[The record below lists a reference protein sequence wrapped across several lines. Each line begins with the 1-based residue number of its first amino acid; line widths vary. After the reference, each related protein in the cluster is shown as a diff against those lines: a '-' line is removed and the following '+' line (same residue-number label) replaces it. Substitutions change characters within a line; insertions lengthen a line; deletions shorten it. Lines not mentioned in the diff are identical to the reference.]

1 MVFDYP
7 VWSSLNVGQL
17 LDCSHSFLALKLHV
31 SENDT
36 PFLNSLG
43 RLLIWA
49 FQYSQCTT
57 HQCSFISSRST
68 YRQLKRSK
76 SIRFS
81 ANGFFS
87 LPDV

>member
-57 HQCSFISSRST
+57 HQCSGQLIDNSRGVSPLGFQQMVSSPC
-68 YRQLKRSK
+68 LM
-76 SIRFS
+76 F
-81 ANGFFS
+81 
-87 LPDV
+87 D